1 MEFPRLAIVDLETT
15 GADPNRDSITEI
27 AILITEGDRLVE
39 QWSSLVN
46 PERPI
51 PERIQSLIGITDAMV
66 ADAPRFADLAD
77 EVRARLSEALFVAHN
92 ARFDYG
98 FLRSAFERVDQQWDA
113 PVLCTVKLSRALDP
127 QFPRHGLDALIERAG
142 YAIDARHRALD
153 DAQIVWRFLQDARQR
168 HSGDTLARA
177 WQRAGS
183 STRTPRLPTGDL
195 EAMTEGPGAYV
206 LYGAAGQVLELGR
219 SRNLRSQLLGMFTGQ
234 RNDTKTKRLAA
245 QVKDVESFPA
255 AGELDAQLQE
265 LRLQRLH
272 NWRLKDEQAWAWIW
286 LPHALKAPVLRLQ
299 ALADS
304 DPATWEQ
311 AYGCFRGER
320 EAKAALSALARPHK
334 LCSERIGLSF
344 GGGVCMGASM
354 GGCKGVCSGREPA
367 AHHDE
372 RMAAALASLKQHTW
386 PFAGPIEI
394 RESHGE
400 LSAVHVFDHW
410 CHLGSARSEEDL
422 HTLRTQR
429 PDRRLDVAVFRLLQR
444 WLERTGTPA
453 ELSRHSNLA

>member
-27 AILITEGDRLVE
+27 AILITEGDQLVT

-46 PERPI
+46 PQRPI
-51 PERIQSLIGITDAMV
+51 PERIQELIGITDAMV
-66 ADAPRFADLAD
+66 ATAPSFAELAD
-77 EVRARLSEALFVAHN
+77 EVRARLADTLFVAHN

-98 FLRSAFERVDQQWDA
+98 FLRSAFERLGQSWDA
-113 PVLCTVKLSRALDP
+113 PVLCTVKLSRALNP
-127 QFPRHGLDALIERAG
+127 QFPRHGLDALIERGG

-153 DAQIVWRFLQDARQR
+153 DAQIVWRFLQDARR
-168 HSGDTLARA
+168 AHDAEVLTRA

-183 STRTPRLPTGDL
+183 TTRTPRLPTGDL

-219 SRNLRSQLLGMFTGQ
+219 TRNLRAQLLGMFTGQ

-272 NWRLKDEQAWAWIW
+272 NWRLKDEQAWAWMW
-286 LPHALKAPVLRLQ
+286 LPQALKAPVLRLQ
-299 ALADS
+299 NLADS

-311 AYGCFRGER
+311 AYGYFRGER
-320 EAKAALSALARPHK
+320 EAKAALAALARPHK

-367 AHHDE
+367 AQHDA

-386 PFAGPIEI
+386 PFAGAIEI
-394 RESHGE
+394 REAHGE
-400 LSAVHVFDHW
+400 LTAVHRFEHW
-410 CHLGSARSEEDL
+410 CHLGSARSEEEL
-422 HTLRTQR
+422 HALREQR
-429 PDRRLDVAVFRLLQR
+429 PERRLDVAVFRILQR
-444 WLERTGTPA
+444 WLERPDARAG
-453 ELSRHSNLA
+453 LSSTAL